1 MQYIIIYIKYYLK
14 KLSAVFI
21 VLPINFYIGVVM
33 KISDILS
40 RKKRVLSFEF
50 FPPKKV
56 ENEHILFES
65 IERLKGLEHDFVSV
79 TYGAGGSTRVKT
91 LDWTKK
97 IKDDYFLNVM
107 MHLTCIASTKEGVVN
122 ILKELKED
130 SIDNIF
136 ALRGDIPE
144 ELENKEKA
152 FKDFRYAS
160 DLVRLI
166 SEIDDSFSI
175 GVAGYPEGHI
185 ECPSIGEDIEN
196 LKKKIDEGADF
207 IITQLFFDNRYFY
220 DYLDLLEKHRIT
232 LPVIAGIM
240 PIINIKQVIKFTDMC
255 GATVPEHLKNKMMDK
270 APEEMLKIG
279 VDFATEQCRDLMEND
294 VKGLHFYT
302 LNRSKA
308 TINVLKNLNLG

>member
-1 MQYIIIYIKYYLK
+1 
-14 KLSAVFI
+14 
-21 VLPINFYIGVVM
+21 M

-40 RKKRVLSFEF
+40 RKERVLSFEF

-65 IERLKGLEHDFVSV
+65 IERLKRWNPDFVSV
-79 TYGAGGSTRVKT
+79 TYGAGGSTRDKT

-97 IKDDYFLNVM
+97 IKDDYLLNVM
-107 MHLTCIASTKEGVVN
+107 MHLTCIASTREGVIN
-122 ILKELKED
+122 ILKELKK
-130 SIDNIF
+130 SGIDNIF

-144 ELENKEKA
+144 ELDNIEEA

-166 SEIDDSFSI
+166 REVDDSFSI

-185 ECPSIGEDIEN
+185 ECPNIGEDIEN
-196 LKKKIDEGADF
+196 LKKKVDQGADF

-220 DYLDLLEKHRIT
+220 DYLDMLEKYCIT

-255 GATVPEHLKNKMMDK
+255 GATVPEYLKNKMMDRS
-270 APEEMLKIG
+270 PEEMLNIG
-279 VDFATEQCRDLMEND
+279 VDFATKQCRDLLENN

-302 LNRSKA
+302 LNRSRA
-308 TINVLKNLNLG
+308 TINVLKNLNLD

>member
-1 MQYIIIYIKYYLK
+1 
-14 KLSAVFI
+14 
-21 VLPINFYIGVVM
+21 M

-40 RKKRVLSFEF
+40 RKERVLSFEF

-65 IERLKGLEHDFVSV
+65 IERLKGWNPDFVSV
-79 TYGAGGSTRVKT
+79 TYGAGGSTRDKT

-97 IKDDYFLNVM
+97 IKDDYLLNVM
-107 MHLTCIASTKEGVVN
+107 MHLTCIASTREGVIN
-122 ILKELKED
+122 ILKELKK
-130 SIDNIF
+130 SGIDNIF

-144 ELENKEKA
+144 ELDNIEEA

-166 SEIDDSFSI
+166 REVDDSFSI

-185 ECPSIGEDIEN
+185 ECPNIGEDIEN
-196 LKKKIDEGADF
+196 LKKKIDQGADF

-220 DYLDLLEKHRIT
+220 DYLDMLEKYRIT

-255 GATVPEHLKNKMMDK
+255 GATVPEYLKNKMMDRS
-270 APEEMLKIG
+270 PEEMLNIG
-279 VDFATEQCRDLMEND
+279 VDFATKQCRDLLENN
-294 VKGLHFYT
+294 VKGL
-302 LNRSKA
+302 
-308 TINVLKNLNLG
+308 